1 VKDVLGKIVNVA
13 APAWKIENG
22 EVTDAVKGAMLSGNV
37 FQLLK
42 SVSGLAD
49 NEQKV
54 WELVAPWVPVENIK
68 VIGK

>member
-1 VKDVLGKIVNVA
+1 MARSLMLLR
-13 APAWKIENG
+13 
-22 EVTDAVKGAMLSGNV
+22 GAMLSGNV

-42 SVSGLAD
+42 NVSGLAD
-49 NEQKV
+49 NERKV